1 LGKKLCLIR
10 HSRRLRSIFWRNNC
24 GSSGTRARQR
34 KIDQTLY
41 DSTDT
46 ATNRKRL
53 AGPLKGA
60 LLRVVD
66 ALLDEVLRD
75 LSCSF
80 LRAFNATLSTST
92 SNAVYNPAD
101 CVAAEYFNKA
111 NRDKFRSTHNGTEQG
126 SLLALFKGGALG
138 ACALACF
145 TCT

>member
-46 ATNRKRL
+46 ATNSKGL
-53 AGPLKGA
+53 SGPLKGA

-75 LSCSF
+75 LSCGF

-92 SNAVYNPAD
+92 SNAVYNPANS
-101 CVAAEYFNKA
+101 AATEHT
-111 NRDKFRSTHNGTEQG
+111 DKT
-126 SLLALFKGGALG
+126 
-138 ACALACF
+138 
-145 TCT
+145 